1 MRTVFCCPLDPPLPS
16 RPSRARLIFVG
27 EVAGTRTGDRVRFA
41 WRIFDLPHDN
51 HQSDLR
57 DARDKGDY
65 CHSPRR
71 PALLKRMRIVNTSC
85 ETLWARRDALSTN
98 KPQRPAKPRY
108 ATTAAHTAQDPA
120 STAPTSKLSDS
131 AGRAQSRRTEGSGCH
146 ATKTTG
152 VMALTHAAARIDLQ
166 ILLTKANVG
175 SCVTPRGRPEREF
188 KC

>member
-1 MRTVFCCPLDPPLPS
+1 LRTVFCCPLDPPLPS

-27 EVAGTRTGDRVRFA
+27 EVVGTRTGDRVRFA

-85 ETLWARRDALSTN
+85 ETLGRVETLSAPINHSAQLSRGTPRPQHILRKTRRRLLQHPSCPIRRGGLS
-98 KPQRPAKPRY
+98 
-108 ATTAAHTAQDPA
+108 
-120 STAPTSKLSDS
+120 L
-131 AGRAQSRRTEGSGCH
+131 AGP
-146 ATKTTG
+146 K
-152 VMALTHAAARIDLQ
+152 AAAAMRQKLR
-166 ILLTKANVG
+166 V
-175 SCVTPRGRPEREF
+175 
-188 KC
+188 